1 MVFSNLEELKAA
13 VEDRRQAVLT
23 LEIDLGGAYSEEHEQ
38 AKQDLAKAEGMRM
51 LMQQGGGQF
60 LNGDSLEPLR
70 QRVAET
76 KPETPSVWVQ
86 YKKLPLGEWRA
97 ITKQANLDQFD
108 QYERV
113 LPQTFIGLYGTDP
126 APEEKPED
134 WVAPEPLTTDPR
146 SVSSRG
152 GDELLLPGG
161 SLASVVQNFM
171 VWQNSGGRGH
181 HPPYEIGPRL
191 ALLLDMALVSGR
203 SPVRL
208 LDEESPD
215 TWSEIDL
222 EVVSQWKTMKEVR
235 CSGCGRP
242 LSQHLYNSRL
252 GREETVEDYTP
263 WSLECPAQQAIANGQ
278 SQWRQ
283 ANKSAIEAH
292 NKGNGPDPAM
302 GVLWL
307 SQGPGEILPQPD
319 EH

>member
-171 VWQNSGGRGH
+171 VWQNSGGEVTIR
-181 HPPYEIGPRL
+181 PTK
-191 ALLLDMALVSGR
+191 SGR
-203 SPVRL
+203 
-208 LDEESPD
+208 D
-215 TWSEIDL
+215 
-222 EVVSQWKTMKEVR
+222 
-235 CSGCGRP
+235 
-242 LSQHLYNSRL
+242 
-252 GREETVEDYTP
+252 
-263 WSLECPAQQAIANGQ
+263 
-278 SQWRQ
+278 
-283 ANKSAIEAH
+283 
-292 NKGNGPDPAM
+292 
-302 GVLWL
+302 
-307 SQGPGEILPQPD
+307 
-319 EH
+319 